1 MRILT
6 GTWRRLT
13 PRTKLRLL
21 HAWASPAYA
30 STQTRHQTR

>member
-21 HAWASPAYA
+21 HAYA
-30 STQTRHQTR
+30 TRRARTAL

>member
-13 PRTKLRLL
+13 PHTKLRLL
-21 HAWASPAYA
+21 HAFA
-30 STQTRHQTR
+30 TQTHRQTR